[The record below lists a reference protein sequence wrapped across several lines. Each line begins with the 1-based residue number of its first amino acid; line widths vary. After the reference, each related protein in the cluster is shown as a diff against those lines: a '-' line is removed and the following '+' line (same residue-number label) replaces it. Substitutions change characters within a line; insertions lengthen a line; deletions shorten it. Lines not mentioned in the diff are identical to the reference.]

1 MEKNYSESINI
12 NMGPVQINGTL
23 VSYDENLLKELY
35 IFRNGIDFMLKLY
48 GYEEGMKLKEE
59 KADANFPKL
68 EDKEDPF
75 KDVPENLYDL
85 KDYDFHGYS
94 KGWLE
99 VNIVAAR
106 SGREVMLYSALFLI
120 KDKFKYPNLFFDKN
134 NDGRYASRCV
144 ALNAF
149 WMDMLFYILEE
160 MKKRNAPEDDII
172 TLFRLAEARLHEVE
186 SKIDYLFKE
195 LKRRSE
201 DYDFINVSTLTKR
214 LDLFK
219 NQAKLYALYE
229 KLPFYKR
236 VYPTELQNQYKEA
249 KIKNTSG
256 KEAPMHFI
264 RTKDFDKLFEMVVSE
279 PFGNKSLLKDA
290 FGFRTKFVG
299 KNI

>member
-48 GYEEGMKLKEE
+48 GYEEEMELKEE
-59 KADANFPKL
+59 KADANFPKPVTD
-68 EDKEDPF
+68 EEF
-75 KDVPENLYDL
+75 EYISESLYDP
-85 KDYDFHGYS
+85 KADDFHGYS

-149 WMDMLFYILEE
+149 WMDMLFYVLEK

-264 RTKDFDKLFEMVVSE
+264 RTKDFDKLFEMVVAE

-290 FGFRTKFVG
+290 FGFRTRFVG

>member
-1 MEKNYSESINI
+1 
-12 NMGPVQINGTL
+12 
-23 VSYDENLLKELY
+23 
-35 IFRNGIDFMLKLY
+35 
-48 GYEEGMKLKEE
+48 
-59 KADANFPKL
+59 
-68 EDKEDPF
+68 
-75 KDVPENLYDL
+75 
-85 KDYDFHGYS
+85 
-94 KGWLE
+94 
-99 VNIVAAR
+99 
-106 SGREVMLYSALFLI
+106 MLYSVLFLI
-120 KDKFKYPNLFFDKN
+120 KDKFIYPNLFFDKN

-149 WMDMLFYILEE
+149 WMDILFYTLEE
-160 MKKRNAPEDDII
+160 MKKRNTPEDNII
-172 TLFRLAEARLHEVE
+172 TLFCLAEAKLHEVE

-264 RTKDFDKLFEMVVSE
+264 RTKDFDKLFEMVVAE
-279 PFGNKSLLKDA
+279 PFGNKPLLKDP
-290 FGFRTKFVG
+290 FGFRTRFVG

>member
-48 GYEEGMKLKEE
+48 GYEEGMELKEE
-59 KADANFPKL
+59 KADANFPKPVTD
-68 EDKEDPF
+68 EEF
-75 KDVPENLYDL
+75 EYISESLYDS
-85 KDYDFHGYS
+85 KADDFHGYS

-149 WMDMLFYILEE
+149 WMDMLFDTLEE
-160 MKKRNAPEDDII
+160 MKKRNVSEDDII
-172 TLFRLAEARLHEVE
+172 TLFSLAEVKLHEVE

-264 RTKDFDKLFEMVVSE
+264 RTKDFDKLFEMVVAE

-290 FGFRTKFVG
+290 FGFRTRFAG

>member
-48 GYEEGMKLKEE
+48 GYEEGMELKEE

-68 EDKEDPF
+68 DDKEDPF

-85 KDYDFHGYS
+85 KDDEFHGYS
-94 KGWLE
+94 KDWLE
-99 VNIVAAR
+99 VNIVTAR

-120 KDKFKYPNLFFDKN
+120 KDKFKYPNLFFDKD

-149 WMDMLFYILEE
+149 WMDMLFDTLEE
-160 MKKRNAPEDDII
+160 MKKRNTPEDDII
-172 TLFRLAEARLHEVE
+172 TLFSLAEVKLHEVE

-219 NQAKLYALYE
+219 NQAKLYALYD

-236 VYPTELQNQYKEA
+236 VYPTELQNQYKDA
-249 KIKNTSG
+249 KIKNTNG

-264 RTKDFDKLFEMVVSE
+264 RTKDFDKLFEMVVAE

-290 FGFRTKFVG
+290 FGFRTRFVG

>member
-1 MEKNYSESINI
+1 MEKNYSERINI

-48 GYEEGMKLKEE
+48 GYEEGMELKEE

-68 EDKEDPF
+68 EDNKELF
-75 KDVPENLYDL
+75 EGISENLYDP
-85 KDYDFHGYS
+85 KGDDFYGYS

-120 KDKFKYPNLFFDKN
+120 KDKFKYPNLFFDKD

-149 WMDMLFYILEE
+149 WMDMLFYVLEE
-160 MKKRNAPEDDII
+160 MKKRNTPEDDII
-172 TLFRLAEARLHEVE
+172 TLFRLAEAKLHEVE

-201 DYDFINVSTLTKR
+201 DCDFTNVSTLTKR

-219 NQAKLYALYE
+219 NQAKLYAIYE

-236 VYPTELQNQYKEA
+236 VYPTELQNQYKDA
-249 KIKNTSG
+249 KIRNTSG

-279 PFGNKSLLKDA
+279 PFGNKTFLKDV
-290 FGFRTKFVG
+290 FGFRTKFAG
-299 KNI
+299 KDI

>member
-1 MEKNYSESINI
+1 MKAKGVNNMEKNYSESINI

-68 EDKEDPF
+68 EDKEEVFEDIS
-75 KDVPENLYDL
+75 ENLYDP
-85 KDYDFHGYS
+85 KDDDFHGYS

-120 KDKFKYPNLFFDKN
+120 KDKFKYPNLFFDKD

-149 WMDMLFYILEE
+149 WMDMLFYTLEE
-160 MKKRNAPEDDII
+160 MKKRNTPSDDII
-172 TLFRLAEARLHEVE
+172 TLFRLAEAKLHEVE

-201 DYDFINVSTLTKR
+201 DYDFTNVSTLTKR

-219 NQAKLYALYE
+219 NQAKL
-229 KLPFYKR
+229 
-236 VYPTELQNQYKEA
+236 
-249 KIKNTSG
+249 
-256 KEAPMHFI
+256 
-264 RTKDFDKLFEMVVSE
+264 FEMVVSE
-279 PFGNKSLLKDA
+279 PFGNKSFLKDV
-290 FGFRTKFVG
+290 FGFRTRFVG

>member
-1 MEKNYSESINI
+1 
-12 NMGPVQINGTL
+12 
-23 VSYDENLLKELY
+23 
-35 IFRNGIDFMLKLY
+35 
-48 GYEEGMKLKEE
+48 
-59 KADANFPKL
+59 
-68 EDKEDPF
+68 
-75 KDVPENLYDL
+75 
-85 KDYDFHGYS
+85 
-94 KGWLE
+94 
-99 VNIVAAR
+99 
-106 SGREVMLYSALFLI
+106 MLYSTLFLI
-120 KDKFKYPNLFFDKN
+120 KDKFKYPNLFFDKD
-134 NDGRYASRCV
+134 NDGSYASRCV

-149 WMDMLFYILEE
+149 WMDMLFYVLEE
-160 MKKRNAPEDDII
+160 MKKRNTPEDDII
-172 TLFRLAEARLHEVE
+172 TLFCLAEAKLHEVE

-201 DYDFINVSTLTKR
+201 DYDFTNVSTLTKR

-249 KIKNTSG
+249 KIRNTSG

-279 PFGNKSLLKDA
+279 PFGNKSFLKDV

>member
-48 GYEEGMKLKEE
+48 GHEEGMELKEE

-68 EDKEDPF
+68 ITDEEF
-75 KDVPENLYDL
+75 EYISESLYDP
-85 KDYDFHGYS
+85 KDDDFHGYS

-149 WMDMLFYILEE
+149 WMDMLFYVLEE

-172 TLFRLAEARLHEVE
+172 TLFRLAENRLREVE

-256 KEAPMHFI
+256 KEAPIHFI
-264 RTKDFDKLFEMVVSE
+264 RTKDFDKLFEMVVAE
-279 PFGNKSLLKDA
+279 PFGNKSLLKDT